1 MLLDRAMR
9 TPRNSIE
16 SNPMTW
22 EEAQQWFHD
31 NFFNGEALDVR
42 THTAEALSPVSAAHR
57 ILTNSFGMIP
67 FSVYKKDGDARVSV
81 QDDALSHVLKGRP
94 NPNMS
99 PFLCGKILMSN
110 AFWRGFGACWNVRD
124 SSGELIERI
133 PLPTECCT
141 IRKDS
146 NTGTYWYDYNVDGV
160 QRTFSSYELS
170 FLFFESYDG
179 IHGRGML
186 QLARE
191 VIAADG
197 MAQRYNKKFYQN
209 GARISGIVEV
219 ETDANKET
227 RDKIKEEFKGFAS
240 ADAFKVAVL
249 DHTMKYNPIGLNQS
263 DAQYIESRGF
273 SVEEVSRFTGIPK
286 YMLQTGKESY
296 DSNSQQRVDYVTD
309 TLVPFVTAWEQE
321 NTYKLLS
328 PDQRKKGWYLRG
340 NVSVLLRGDDAARS
354 KFYQTMVF
362 SALYCPDECRAME
375 ERNPI
380 PGGLGKKFLATK
392 NLASLESV
400 LKGDGNNA

>member
-9 TPRNSIE
+9 TPINNIE

-31 NFFNGEALDVR
+31 TFFNGEALDVR
-42 THTAEALSPVSAAHR
+42 THTAEALSPVAAAHR

-81 QDDALSHVLKGRP
+81 NDEALSHVLKARP

-124 SSGELIERI
+124 ASGELIERI

-141 IRKDS
+141 IRKDRD
-146 NTGTYWYDYNVDGV
+146 TGAYWYDYNVDGV
-160 QRTFSSYELS
+160 QRTFASYELS

-219 ETDANKET
+219 NTDASKDT
-227 RDKIKEEFKGFAS
+227 RDKIKEEFQTFAS

-249 DHTMKYNPIGLNQS
+249 DHEMKYNPIGLNQS

-286 YMLQTGKESY
+286 YMLQTGKESF

-309 TLVPFVTAWEQE
+309 TLVPYVTAWEQE

-328 PDQRKKGWYLRG
+328 PDQRKEGWYLRG
-340 NVSVLLRGDDAARS
+340 NVSVLLRGDDAARAS
-354 KFYQTMVF
+354 FYQKMVF
-362 SALYCPDECRAME
+362 TSIYNPDECRALE

-380 PGGLGKKFLATK
+380 PGGLGQKFLATK

-400 LKGDGNNA
+400 LKGDA